1 MSAPGAAIIGSGFIG
16 PVHLEALRRL
26 GIPVAGILGSS
37 PAKSVAAA
45 QALGLPRGYAELA
58 EMLADEQVGVVHITS
73 PNRLHHAQA
82 AAALAAGKHVM
93 CEKPLA
99 MTAAESGDLVARA
112 ATSGCHAGVC
122 YNVRYYPHCLEAAE
136 LVRQGYLGEVRAVV
150 GAVQQ
155 DWLLRASDYNWR
167 VLAEQGGELRA
178 VADIGTHWMDLVSS
192 IVGQRIVAVL
202 ADLRTVHPTRYRP
215 VGEVQTFSRER
226 AAKTEAVAITTDDCG
241 SLLLRFESGIPGN
254 LWVSQVTPGR
264 KYQVRFEI
272 IGSERTLA
280 WQSERPD
287 ELWVGSREEGNRLL
301 MRDPGSMSDRA
312 AHLSNYPAGHAEG
325 YPDSFKQLFRDFYE
339 ALETGV
345 APAEARYPTFADG
358 HGEIVIVDAALRS
371 RLAGGWVAAATD

>member
-1 MSAPGAAIIGSGFIG
+1 MGAPGAAIIGTGFIG

-26 GIPVAGILGSS
+26 GIPVAGILGST
-37 PAKSVAAA
+37 PEKSSAAA
-45 QALGLPRGYAELA
+45 AALGLPRGYADLDEL
-58 EMLADEQVGVVHITS
+58 LADDAVEVVHITS
-73 PNRLHHAQA
+73 PNRLHHLQA
-82 AAALAAGKHVM
+82 AACLSAGKHVM

-99 MTAAESGDLVARA
+99 MTAAESGDLVQRA
-112 ATSGCHAGVC
+112 AASGCHAGVC
-122 YNVRYYPHCLEAAE
+122 YNVRYYPHCLEAGE

-192 IVGQRIVAVL
+192 IVGQRILSVL
-202 ADLRTVHPTRYRP
+202 ADLRTVHPTRFRP
-215 VGEVQTFSRER
+215 VGEVQTFSREQ
-226 AAKTEAVAITTDDCG
+226 AAETEPVAITTDDCG
-241 SLLLRFESGIPGN
+241 SLLLRFERGIPGN

-301 MRDPGSMSDRA
+301 LRDPGAMSERA

-325 YPDSFKQLFRDFYE
+325 YPDSFKQLFRDFYD
-339 ALETGV
+339 AIKGGV
-345 APAEARYPTFADG
+345 SPAEARYPTFADG
-358 HGEIVIVDAALRS
+358 HGEIAIVDAALTS
-371 RLAGGWVAAATD
+371 RTTRGWVDASA

>member
-1 MSAPGAAIIGSGFIG
+1 MGALGAAIIGTGFIG

-26 GIPVAGILGSS
+26 GIPVAGILGST
-37 PAKSVAAA
+37 PEKSVAAA
-45 QALGLPRGYAELA
+45 EALGLPRGYASLDEL
-58 EMLADEQVGVVHITS
+58 LADDAVDVVHVTS

-99 MTAAESGDLVARA
+99 MTSAESGDLVQRA
-112 ATSGCHAGVC
+112 AAAGCHAGVC

-136 LVRQGYLGEVRAVV
+136 RVRQGYLGDIRAVV

-155 DWLLRASDYNWR
+155 DWLLRPTDYNWR

-192 IVGQRIVAVL
+192 IVGQRIVGVL
-202 ADLRTVHPTRYRP
+202 ADLWTVHPTRYRP
-215 VGEVQTFSRER
+215 VGEVQTFSREQ
-226 AAKTEAVAITTDDCG
+226 AAETEPVAITTDDCG

-287 ELWVGSREEGNRLL
+287 ELWIGSREEGNRLL
-301 MRDPGSMSDRA
+301 LRDPGSMGKRA

-325 YPDSFKQLFRDFYE
+325 YPDSFKQLFRDFYD
-339 ALETGV
+339 AIQGGV
-345 APAEARYPTFADG
+345 APAEAKYPTFADG
-358 HGEIVIVDAALRS
+358 HGEILIVDAALKS
-371 RLAGGWVAAATD
+371 RTDGGWVVLTT